1 MQVLVPDLGDF
12 SDVEIIEI
20 LVAVGDEVQPEDP
33 LLVVETDKA
42 TMEVPAT
49 DAGVIEEL
57 QIAVGDK
64 VSTGDALLR
73 MTVTKEPNA
82 ELATVEP
89 VDDSAGADVAAGEAD
104 ASVSVSGA
112 VDFAVAADSAIEGA
126 AVSAEVEVN
135 VPDLGDFAEVEIIE
149 VLVAVGDTVDVED
162 PLVALETDKAT
173 MEVPATA
180 AGVIKELRVTV
191 GDKVSTGDALLRMD
205 AVIDD
210 KAGSAGNADTG
221 PKPSAADVKQ
231 TEPAANKTTAGTS
244 NNRTSVAPAI
254 SESGFR
260 SAHASPSVRKLAR
273 ELGADLARVVGTGH
287 KERITT
293 EDLKAY
299 VKQALAGGGGVAL
312 PEVPT
317 VDFAAFGPV
326 DINPLTR
333 IQKIA
338 GPRLHASWVN
348 LPHVTQHDEADI
360 TALEEARQKLK
371 ETAAEQGARLT
382 PLAFIV
388 RACVLALNEF
398 PRFAS
403 SLSRDGESLVTKHYR
418 HIGFAADTPNGLVVP
433 VIRDAD
439 KMNVIELASS
449 LAEIAGR
456 ARDGK
461 LSGDE
466 LQGGVFTISSLG
478 GIGGTAFTP
487 IINAPEV
494 AILGVS
500 RSQLRP
506 IYQDGELVPRLILPL
521 SLSYD
526 HRVID
531 GAAAARFTTYLAGV
545 LGEVD
550 RLTEGLT

>member
-1 MQVLVPDLGDF
+1 MEILVPDLGDF
-12 SDVEIIEI
+12 ADVEIIEI

-33 LLVVETDKA
+33 LI
-42 TMEVPAT
+42 
-49 DAGVIEEL
+49 VI
-57 QIAVGDK
+57 
-64 VSTGDALLR
+64 
-73 MTVTKEPNA
+73 
-82 ELATVEP
+82 
-89 VDDSAGADVAAGEAD
+89 
-104 ASVSVSGA
+104 
-112 VDFAVAADSAIEGA
+112 
-126 AVSAEVEVN
+126 
-135 VPDLGDFAEVEIIE
+135 
-149 VLVAVGDTVDVED
+149 
-162 PLVALETDKAT
+162 ETDKAT

-180 AGVIKELRVTV
+180 AGIIEELRIAVGDRVSTGDGLLRMVAAEASAPKVTAGIVPATGTENAGVEAGESGQEAANVASGDSATQNPASRAAIDVLVPDIGDFADVEVIEVMVAVGDTVELEDPLVVLETDKAAMEVPATAAGVIEELRVTV

-205 AVIDD
+205 AVIG
-210 KAGSAGNADTG
+210 AEGHAVESIDTG
-221 PKPSAADVKQ
+221 PNPSVAVVKQ
-231 TEPAANKTTAGTS
+231 TDRAVIEEA
-244 NNRTSVAPAI
+244 SVAAKSRPRLAAAV
-254 SESGFR
+254 SEAGFR
-260 SAHASPSVRKLAR
+260 TAHASPSVRKLAR
-273 ELGADLARVVGTGH
+273 ELGVDLAGVVGTGH
-287 KERITT
+287 KDRVTGD
-293 EDLKAY
+293 DLKAY
-299 VKQALAGGGGVAL
+299 VKAVFQGGTRAAL
-312 PEVPT
+312 PEVPK
-317 VDFAAFGPV
+317 VDFAAFGAVEV
-326 DINPLTR
+326 DPLTR

-348 LPHVTQHDEADI
+348 LPHVTQHDDADI
-360 TALEEARQKLK
+360 TELEEARQKMK
-371 ETAAEQGARLT
+371 EAAAEQGGRLT

-388 RACVLALNEF
+388 RACVLALDEF

-403 SLSRDGESLVTKHYR
+403 SLTADGESLVTKHYR

-439 KMNVIELASS
+439 KMNVFELAVS
-449 LAEIAGR
+449 LAELAAR

-461 LSGDE
+461 LRGDE

-506 IYQDGELVPRLILPL
+506 TYHDGELVPRLILPL

-531 GAAAARFTTYLAGV
+531 GAAAARFTTYLAEV
-545 LGEVD
+545 LGQVD